1 MIADNSDKS
10 WETLGRTDPYYG
22 VLTSERFR
30 SKNLDA
36 SARDEF
42 FASGSQSMVD
52 LLKNIEGKLGPIA
65 RGSALDFGCGVG
77 RLVLPLAAELGFES
91 ATGVDI
97 SPSMLAEARKNADR
111 AGLKNIEF
119 VVSDDGLSRLQGT
132 FDFIHSFIVL
142 QHTPVNRGEVIIR
155 NLVGH
160 LAPGGVAAI
169 QLLFSRNATPLRR
182 LVNHLRV
189 QLRYVQ
195 VVANLTQGRPWNEPL
210 MQMNRYDINRLLELL
225 QACGFQQVTLEFMQD
240 GTNLGAY
247 LLVRRPR

>member
-142 QHTPVNRGEVIIR
+142 HEGADVRVRFHQN
-155 NLVGH
+155 
-160 LAPGGVAAI
+160 
-169 QLLFSRNATPLRR
+169 LRR
-182 LVNHLRV
+182 RARFDELVH
-189 QLRYVQ
+189 
-195 VVANLTQGRPWNEPL
+195 RPSRWWP
-210 MQMNRYDINRLLELL
+210 QK
-225 QACGFQQVTLEFMQD
+225 
-240 GTNLGAY
+240 
-247 LLVRRPR
+247 RRRR